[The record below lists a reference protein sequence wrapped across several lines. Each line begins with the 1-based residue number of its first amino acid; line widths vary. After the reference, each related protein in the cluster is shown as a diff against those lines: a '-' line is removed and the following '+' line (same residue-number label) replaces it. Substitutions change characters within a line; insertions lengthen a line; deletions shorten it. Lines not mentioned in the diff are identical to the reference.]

1 MWWKSLNL
9 HRSGMNACVP
19 SSPDSATVPILGYFL
34 YSHRFI
40 VWSCRGHDAALRS
53 TSVCRPQECGQLPV
67 SPHLCH
73 TGRITRN
80 STASASVRN
89 SPITSGLRPRGFIS
103 GFWEQR
109 SDTDSLTVL
118 HCYISVVLIFKLE
131 GFWVMNNSR
140 KGLKQNPTSPA
151 APVSPEALQS
161 TSQDLQDF

>member
-1 MWWKSLNL
+1 
-9 HRSGMNACVP
+9 MNACIP
-19 SSPDSATVPILGYFL
+19 SSPDSATVPISGYFL
-34 YSHRFI
+34 YSYLFI
-40 VWSCRGHDAALRS
+40 IWSCRDHNTALLN
-53 TSVCRPQECGQLPV
+53 TSVCHPQECGQLQM
-67 SPHLCH
+67 SQRLCH

-80 STASASVRN
+80 STASVSVRN
-89 SPITSGLRPRGFIS
+89 SPITSGLRSRGFIS

-109 SDTDSLTVL
+109 SDIDSLTVL
-118 HCYISVVLIFKLE
+118 HCYISLVLIFKLE